1 MRGSPRGLK
10 QLGASEVRLRAGVR
24 MPEFSESERHLILS
38 ALWNYKLTMTQLGT
52 EHTEE
57 QALPVAMRRLD
68 ELNTLVE
75 TLGGRPDLPF
85 FGIDEPGT
93 GL

>member
-1 MRGSPRGLK
+1 
-10 QLGASEVRLRAGVR
+10 

-38 ALWNYKLTMTQLGT
+38 ALWNYKLTMTQLGA

-57 QALPVAMRRLD
+57 EALPVATRRLD

-85 FGIDEPGT
+85 FGIDERGT